1 MSNPAVYLLAET
13 TIQGKR
19 IQIEDN
25 LGESIHV
32 HIGEFRITFSI
43 SEFLKAAESILNAA
57 DQILQLKDLSLY
69 KFDLSSLDWDWLS
82 RYDKIQKVEYEER
95 PLNTLYTIQR
105 VYNREELDRI
115 VPLSESRLVQAL
127 CGNKEEMLTFKQINL
142 FNVSNEERLFNML
155 DLIKKAGYPFDNKY
169 IMINQYG
176 RIFDGDHRAACLYH
190 LLGGESTVPV
200 LKITFEG
207 EPSIEDCQEEERKK
221 ISIYEQKRFSASPK
235 KAEKAPSRGAEKE
248 DIKPDMDFPCFIEK
262 IQAVGLEYYVVDY
275 KIFSKT
281 GEIIADKLLITGANS
296 TGKIKTIAG
305 QAGSRDAFKK
315 YSLLYG
321 LPSPLVFQ
329 FTDSK
334 ILVCDRLYCKS
345 MFQNALLP
353 LDQEV
358 NKHGWSKRRENASKG
373 FVEADDCTALVFVVA
388 NCVFNLG
395 AFREQDIAFIQKRR
409 EMLRSQELL
418 YLLEK
423 VFFQCAGKIVEQL
436 LAQEYDKVTEGYLT
450 NITY

>member
-1 MSNPAVYLLAET
+1 
-13 TIQGKR
+13 
-19 IQIEDN
+19 
-25 LGESIHV
+25 
-32 HIGEFRITFSI
+32 
-43 SEFLKAAESILNAA
+43 
-57 DQILQLKDLSLY
+57 
-69 KFDLSSLDWDWLS
+69 
-82 RYDKIQKVEYEER
+82 
-95 PLNTLYTIQR
+95 
-105 VYNREELDRI
+105 
-115 VPLSESRLVQAL
+115 
-127 CGNKEEMLTFKQINL
+127 
-142 FNVSNEERLFNML
+142 
-155 DLIKKAGYPFDNKY
+155 
-169 IMINQYG
+169 MINQYG

-235 KAEKAPSRGAEKE
+235 KNENAPSRGAEKE

-281 GEIIADKLLITGANS
+281 GEIIADKLLITEANS

-305 QAGSRDAFKK
+305 QAGSRDAFKR

-329 FTDSK
+329 FTDNK

-358 NKHGWSKRRENASKG
+358 NKHGWIKRRENASKG

-395 AFREQDIAFIQKRR
+395 TFCEQDIAFIQKRR

-418 YLLEK
+418 CLLEK

-436 LAQEYDKVTEGYLT
+436 LAQEYDKIVEGYLT